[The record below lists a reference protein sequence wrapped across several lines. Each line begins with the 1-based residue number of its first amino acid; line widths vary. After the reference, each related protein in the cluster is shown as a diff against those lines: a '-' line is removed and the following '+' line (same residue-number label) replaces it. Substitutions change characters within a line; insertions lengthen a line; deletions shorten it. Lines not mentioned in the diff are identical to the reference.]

1 MKTQKYKIGKWK
13 EPANRQWAKTE
24 TPKFLYSLMHL
35 MSKILIKFKTKPDRG
50 KANSKVT
57 QVNKEFR

>member
-1 MKTQKYKIGKWK
+1 MKTQNYKIGKWK

-35 MSKILIKFKTKPDRG
+35 MSKILIKFKTKPARG

-57 QVNKEFR
+57 